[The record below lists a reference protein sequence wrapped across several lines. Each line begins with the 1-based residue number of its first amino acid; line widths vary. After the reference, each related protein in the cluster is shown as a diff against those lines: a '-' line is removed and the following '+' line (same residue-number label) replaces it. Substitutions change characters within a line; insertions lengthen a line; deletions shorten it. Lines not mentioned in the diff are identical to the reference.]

1 MKITIVYGQNHK
13 GSTYHLAR
21 SLAEKIGGEITE
33 FFLPKDFGE
42 FCVGCTAC
50 FMDSE
55 TKCPHYARLSPI
67 TEAMDEADV
76 IILASPV
83 YVMHASGA
91 MKAFLDHY
99 GYRFMVHRPEEKM
112 FSKQGVVIS
121 TAAGAGTKGANKD
134 MADSLFWWGVGKVY
148 KHGTAVFETSW
159 DRVSEKKKLS
169 EDEKLSALAGKIKA
183 RYGRVKPGIKTKL
196 FFGVMRI
203 MQKNGFNKA
212 DMDHWKAKGWTEKK
226 RPWKK
231 QSFMMIE
238 IEYFQYDIFLFGKR
252 RSRDVLLKELE
263 EVERDHDKNE
273 DNFTELLCKKYGWVM
288 IDKAQNPESP
298 EYTYDRDIGKLVEPR
313 Y

>member
-1 MKITIVYGQNHK
+1 MKITIIHGQNHK

-148 KHGTAVFETSW
+148 KHGTALFETSW
-159 DRVSEKKKLS
+159 DRVSEKKKQS
-169 EDEKLSALAGKIKA
+169 EDKKLSALAGKIKA
-183 RYGRVKPGIKTKL
+183 RYGRVKPGIKTKM

-212 DMDHWKAKGWTEKK
+212 DMDHWTAKGWTEKK

-238 IEYFQYDIFLFGKR
+238 IEYYKYDIFLLGKR